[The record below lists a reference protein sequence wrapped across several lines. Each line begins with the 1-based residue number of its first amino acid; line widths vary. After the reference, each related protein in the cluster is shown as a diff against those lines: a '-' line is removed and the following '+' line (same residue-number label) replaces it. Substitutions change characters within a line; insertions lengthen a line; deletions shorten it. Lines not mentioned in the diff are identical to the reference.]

1 MKKRYFFIMLSIITV
16 IAYCD
21 LADSC
26 RKINTTVASVFK
38 SEKVQPL
45 SKNQKLNHPRLF
57 LYKAR

>member
-1 MKKRYFFIMLSIITV
+1 MLSIITV

-38 SEKVQPL
+38 SEKVQPV